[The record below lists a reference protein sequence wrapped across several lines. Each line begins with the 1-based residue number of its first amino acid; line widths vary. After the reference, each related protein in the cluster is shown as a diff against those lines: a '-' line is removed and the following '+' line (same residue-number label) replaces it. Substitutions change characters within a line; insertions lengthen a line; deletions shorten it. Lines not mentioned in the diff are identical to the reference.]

1 MENTKYTKGKE
12 TYTKGEETSE
22 MREMQE
28 SFTTVS
34 EAIED
39 LKKKG
44 YTEDFN
50 LCDTGVENKSKKKI
64 HSADELNVVKF
75 YRFEGFSNPEDNMVL
90 YVIETNTGEK
100 GVLLDAYGA
109 YSGSISD
116 DMLRKL
122 NMNGSG
128 E

>member
-1 MENTKYTKGKE
+1 MEK
-12 TYTKGEETSE
+12 YTKGEETSE
-22 MREMQE
+22 MREMQD

-50 LCDTGVENKSKKKI
+50 MCETGVENKSKKKI
-64 HSADELNVVKF
+64 HPAEELNVVKF